1 MLQKTGNGKFLTS
14 SRNWRIYTLVFFIL
28 AAAVVIFV
36 RLYVLQVRSHSKYL
50 HIAENQHKI
59 LEELIPERGEI
70 FLNEEKELY
79 PVAVNKKMQM
89 VYAVPKEIVNKEEAA
104 GKVSEILSLDK
115 TMVEE
120 KISDS
125 EDMFEILKHKLTDE
139 EVERIKE
146 AKTAGIYLMPE
157 SFRFYPGGELASQV
171 VGFVGSDGETFRGR
185 YGLEAYFEEELKG
198 EEGSLSQE
206 RDTRGRWI
214 SIADREMQPARN
226 GDNLI
231 LTINH
236 TAQYEVEKILR
247 ETIESYKADSGTII
261 VMEVKTGKILA
272 MASFPAFNP
281 NNYGSTE
288 DISLFVNPAV
298 SAAYECGS
306 AFKPITAAGGIDD
319 GKIEP
324 DTEYVD
330 TGSVREA
337 GYTIKNSEEKVYGR
351 RTMTEV
357 LEDSINTG
365 AIFIQKQV
373 GNKKFADYVRAFG
386 FGEKTEIELPGES
399 AGNIKNLDELKR
411 DIHFYTASFGQ
422 GIAVTPLQLVSAY
435 AAIGNGGKLMKPRIV
450 ERIIHSDGAAE
461 EIQPQE
467 MRQVISKESAEKV
480 ARMLLSVVENGHGKR
495 AAVPGYLVG
504 GKTGTAQVSKVG
516 EKGYEEGLTIGT
528 FAGFAPIGDPQFA
541 ALVKINN
548 PKGVQWA
555 ESTAAPAFGKIMEFL
570 LKYYGVKPT
579 EY

>member
-1 MLQKTGNGKFLTS
+1 MRKGGNVYRSNEKC
-14 SRNWRIYTLVFFIL
+14 WRIYALVFFIL
-28 AAAVVIFV
+28 AAAAVIFA
-36 RLYVLQVRSHSKYL
+36 RLYVLQVRSHSKYF

-70 FLNEEKELY
+70 FLSEEKEPY
-79 PVAVNKKMQM
+79 PIAVNKKMQM
-89 VYAVPKEIVNKEEAA
+89 AYAVPKEIVDKEETAR
-104 GKVSEILSLDK
+104 KISEILSLEK
-115 TMVEE
+115 MMVEG
-120 KISDS
+120 KFSDP
-125 EDMFEILKHKLTDE
+125 EDMFEILKHKLTGE
-139 EVERIKE
+139 EVEKIKE
-146 AKTAGIYLMPE
+146 AEAAGVYLMPE
-157 SFRFYPGGELASQV
+157 NFRFYPGGELASQT
-171 VGFVGSDGETFRGR
+171 VGFVGSDGETFKGR
-185 YGLEAYFEEELKG
+185 YGLEAYFEKELKG
-198 EEGSLSQE
+198 EDGSLSQE

-231 LTINH
+231 LAINH
-236 TAQYEVEKILR
+236 TAQYEAEKILR
-247 ETIESYKADSGTII
+247 ETIENYEADSGTII
-261 VMEVKTGKILA
+261 AMEVKTGKVLA

-288 DISLFVNPAV
+288 DISLFTNPAV
-298 SAAYECGS
+298 SVAYECGS
-306 AFKPITAAGGIDD
+306 AFKPITAAAGIDD

-337 GYTIKNSEEKVYGR
+337 GYIIKNSEEKIYGR

-365 AIFIQKQV
+365 AIFIQKQM

-435 AAIGNGGKLMKPRIV
+435 AAIGNGGKLIKPRIV
-450 ERIIHSDGAAE
+450 EKIVHSDGATE

-467 MRQVISKESAEKV
+467 ARQVISKESAEKV
-480 ARMLLSVVENGHGKR
+480 ARMLLSVVESGHGKR

-555 ESTAAPAFGKIMEFL
+555 ESTAAPAFGKVMKFL
-570 LKYYGVKPT
+570 LEYYGVKPT
-579 EY
+579 EE